1 MPVVTSLGK
10 AIDARFAVARPMV
23 VLLPDGVF
31 QHLIGGHWFRTY
43 SNR

>member
-1 MPVVTSLGK
+1 L
-10 AIDARFAVARPMV
+10 V

-31 QHLIGGHWFRTY
+31 QYLIGGHWFRTY